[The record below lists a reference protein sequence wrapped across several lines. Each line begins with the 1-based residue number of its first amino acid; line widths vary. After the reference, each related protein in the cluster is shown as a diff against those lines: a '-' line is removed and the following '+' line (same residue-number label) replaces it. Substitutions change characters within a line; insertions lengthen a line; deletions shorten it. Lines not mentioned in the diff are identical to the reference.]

1 MAQYSNAR
9 AEVTASGLRLSRAE
23 RFAMANPQL
32 SLGLMLLALH
42 ASLAWGIEEWWAR
55 AFLLAHFG
63 LFLLWQPVW
72 RGESEVE
79 PRQAFVV
86 IGVAVLFVGWYTWWL
101 MAVWLA
107 VLFALIGG
115 SVPRIADRRQRTVS
129 ILAAFYLLSMLLV
142 WVVPKLFVDQTVE
155 PIVTVL
161 VRYGFPLLPVVILLV
176 RVTAERP
183 RTPVGVDLFYSVLF
197 FLLVVALVLG
207 AFVVR
212 EVSQGYYIT
221 ALAQTLLGI
230 GALLVGLSWL
240 WYPHSG
246 FAGVGYLLSS
256 YLMSLGLPF
265 ERWVQRLAE
274 LAQEETQ
281 PQRFLALGLQ
291 HMLDMPWVRG
301 VEWRTASDQGE
312 FGTRTAHATQVASGE
327 LALTIH
333 TRWAVS
339 PAILLHLKLLAQ
351 MVAHFYE
358 AKQREQMQ
366 RQSAYTHAIYETG
379 ARLTHDVKN
388 LLQSLKSLC
397 AAAASTTPE
406 QAPALQALMQK
417 QLPRITQR
425 LNTTLDKL
433 RAPGR
438 SDASEVKAAAWWEAL
453 LQRYSGRSLSFE
465 LDGTLDDATL
475 PAELFDSVVD
485 NLIENAFNKA
495 ASREIESP
503 PGDKDLPRA
512 LDVRIRFS
520 PAARGTLSVCDNGAA
535 IPRSVASYLFEGA
548 VPSNTGFG
556 VGLYQSARLAA
567 ESGYRLVLASNV
579 AGHVCFVLSA
589 APAVIAASSQR
600 HVA

>member
-1 MAQYSNAR
+1 MAEQYSNAPD
-9 AEVTASGLRLSRAE
+9 AGALSKGPLSPVE
-23 RFAMANPQL
+23 RIAMTNPQW

-42 ASLAWGIEEWWAR
+42 AALAWGIEEWWAR

-72 RGESEVE
+72 RGESDVE

-86 IGVAVLFVGWYTWWL
+86 IGVAFLFVGWYTWWL

-115 SVPRIADRRQRTVS
+115 SVPRIADRRQRS
-129 ILAAFYLLSMLLV
+129 ISTLAAFYLLSMLLV
-142 WVVPKLFVDQTVE
+142 WVVPKLFVGQTVE

-161 VRYGFPLLPVVILLV
+161 VRFGLPLLPAAILLV

-183 RTPVGVDLFYSVLF
+183 HTPVGVDLFYSMLF

-212 EVSQGYYIT
+212 EVSQGYYII

-230 GALLVGLSWL
+230 GTLLVGLSWL

-246 FAGVGYLLSS
+246 FAGVGYMLSS

-281 PQRFLALGLQ
+281 PQRFLVQGLQ
-291 HMLDMPWVRG
+291 HMLDMPWVKG
-301 VEWRTASDQGE
+301 VEWQTSSAQGE
-312 FGTRTAHATQVASGE
+312 FGTRTAHATEVTSGE
-327 LALTIH
+327 LRLVLH

-339 PAILLHLKLLAQ
+339 PAILIHLKLLAQ
-351 MVAHFYE
+351 MVSHFYE

-388 LLQSLKSLC
+388 LLQSLKALC
-397 AAAASTTPE
+397 SAAVNTSPQ
-406 QAPALQALMQK
+406 QAPALQALIQR
-417 QLPRITQR
+417 QLPQITQR

-438 SDASEVKAAAWWEAL
+438 GTVTHVNAQEWWDSL
-453 LQRYSGRSLSFE
+453 VQRYSGRGMRFE
-465 LDGTLDDATL
+465 LDGSIKEETV
-475 PAELFDSVVD
+475 PAELFDSVAD
-485 NLIENAFNKA
+485 NLIENAFNKG
-495 ASREIESP
+495 E
-503 PGDKDLPRA
+503 PRQTE
-512 LDVRIRFS
+512 VQVTFS
-520 PAARGTLSVCDNGAA
+520 LEARGTLTVCDNGAA
-535 IPRSVASYLFEGA
+535 IPKGVASHLFEGA
-548 VPSNTGFG
+548 VASNTGFG
-556 VGLYQSARLAA
+556 VGLYQSARLAS
-567 ESGYRLVLASNV
+567 ESGYRLALFSNV
-579 AGHVCFVLSA
+579 AGRVCFVLSA
-589 APAVIAASSQR
+589 DQEAVVALTRTQAA
-600 HVA
+600 